1 MTNLN
6 LLTLDLITKEKQL
19 ELLKLHKSVLI
30 NYLNTITQLNI
41 KSKAKI
47 LAYYDKQINRENI
60 EEHYNL
66 HIGEFLNNLLT

>member
-6 LLTLDLITKEKQL
+6 ILTLDLITKEKQR
-19 ELLKLHKSVLI
+19 ELLSLHKTVLTH
-30 NYLNTITQLNI
+30 YLNTITQLNI

-47 LAYYDKQINRENI
+47 LAYYDTKINKHNI